1 MKIIITE
8 SQYENVANRF
18 KRILFKFWDVNGPT
32 LSRQMYKLI
41 GIDSHHTFK
50 LHPYFLEYLVE
61 WFGGEEKF
69 IEHIKQNEGKDY
81 HVQYGGYNFDIILD
95 EITLDEFNV
104 YLDVRVKPGGTVT
117 LIFDEKQPTV
127 TIDDALANDNYGW
140 EINNEIQET
149 IFDTFQKYFNDLGIE
164 IVEVDVDY
172 M

>member
-32 LSRQMYKLI
+32 LSSQMYKII

-117 LIFDEKQPTV
+117 LIFDENQPTV
-127 TIDDALANDNYGW
+127 TIEDALANDNYGW

>member
-117 LIFDEKQPTV
+117 LIFDENQPTV
-127 TIDDALANDNYGW
+127 TIEDALANDNYGW

>member
-69 IEHIKQNEGKDY
+69 IEHIKQNEGETY
-81 HVQYGGYNFDIILD
+81 HIVDGGYNFEIILD
-95 EITLDEFNV
+95 EITLIEYHV
-104 YLDVRVKPGGTVT
+104 YLRVKVKPGGTVT
-117 LIFDEKQPTV
+117 LIFDENQPTLSLN
-127 TIDDALANDNYGW
+127 DALANDDYGG
-140 EINNEIQET
+140 EISNEVKEVMYYKFSGHFNNIGINIEEI
-149 IFDTFQKYFNDLGIE
+149 
-164 IVEVDVDY
+164 DVDY

>member
-117 LIFDEKQPTV
+117 LIFDENQPTV